1 MTLDCLFRNPM
12 QSRVISGGS
21 CYLTSYGYLTF
32 YWFASTTRSAY
43 RISISDIQLS
53 LPRAY
58 FAVHPRLWGSVL
70 LCDLMLPVTSCG
82 ICVTRYTHYPTSWSL
97 YWGSELTVGLRR
109 SYFDFPGISCTAG
122 ILLCLRILIS
132 LQLTKLSRVF
142 PGPPGTN
149 KVFRMSQCWFG
160 ILGYKT
166 CLGWLGSFVFLG
178 IDLCSDTG
186 LTAYVFD
193 LPGIWYISTFCCRIR
208 CNLVSRFAT
217 TLVSPFLAII

>member
-1 MTLDCLFRNPM
+1 MRFCTVVR
-12 QSRVISGGS
+12 SHAS
-21 CYLTSYGYLTF
+21 CNFLWYLRDQIIHTILPANLVLGL
-32 YWFASTTRSAY
+32 RAY
-43 RISISDIQLS
+43 RW
-53 LPRAY
+53 
-58 FAVHPRLWGSVL
+58 FTKVL
-70 LCDLMLPVTSCG
+70 F
-82 ICVTRYTHYPTSWSL
+82 Y
-97 YWGSELTVGLRR
+97 
-109 SYFDFPGISCTAG
+109 FPGISCTAG

-132 LQLTKLSRVF
+132 LQLTKLSWVF

-149 KVFRMSQCWFG
+149 KVSRMSHCWFG

-166 CLGWLGSFVFLG
+166 CLGCVGSFVFLG

>member
-32 YWFASTTRSAY
+32 YWFAFTTRSTY

-53 LPRAY
+53 LPRVN

-82 ICVTRYTHYPTSWSL
+82 ICVTRLYTLSYQLIS

-109 SYFDFPGISCTAG
+109 SCF
-122 ILLCLRILIS
+122 IS
-132 LQLTKLSRVF
+132 LAFLVPLEFFSAFGSWFLFSLPNSHEFFLVRRVLTRFSE
-142 PGPPGTN
+142 
-149 KVFRMSQCWFG
+149 CH
-160 ILGYKT
+160 IA
-166 CLGWLGSFVFLG
+166 
-178 IDLCSDTG
+178 DLE
-186 LTAYVFD
+186 F
-193 LPGIWYISTFCCRIR
+193 
-208 CNLVSRFAT
+208 
-217 TLVSPFLAII
+217 